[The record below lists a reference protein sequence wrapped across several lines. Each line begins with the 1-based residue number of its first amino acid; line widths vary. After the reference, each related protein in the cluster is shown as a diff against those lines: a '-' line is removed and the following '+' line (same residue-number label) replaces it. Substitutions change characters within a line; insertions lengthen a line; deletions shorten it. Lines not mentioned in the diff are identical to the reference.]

1 MGNDKNL
8 HIKTESVMFLNPRG
22 MKWLTVSEKGNLS
35 VDVNVA
41 SHRERERERK
51 RKTDRVCWQ
60 MEKGNQTEMPILE
73 TLIIYLCVGHL
84 FNLKSYFS
92 VI

>member
-41 SHRERERERK
+41 SHRERGRERQSVLADGEREP
-51 RKTDRVCWQ
+51 DRDA
-60 MEKGNQTEMPILE
+60 NFRDSD
-73 TLIIYLCVGHL
+73 HL
-84 FNLKSYFS
+84 FMCGSPF
-92 VI
+92 

>member
-41 SHRERERERK
+41 SHRERGRERQGVLADGEREP
-51 RKTDRVCWQ
+51 DRDA
-60 MEKGNQTEMPILE
+60 NFRDSD
-73 TLIIYLCVGHL
+73 HL
-84 FNLKSYFS
+84 FMCGSPF
-92 VI
+92 

>member
-22 MKWLTVSEKGNLS
+22 VKWLTESEKGNLS

-41 SHRERERERK
+41 SHREREQERERG
-51 RKTDRVCWQ
+51 RERQSVLADGEREPDRDA
-60 MEKGNQTEMPILE
+60 NFRDSD
-73 TLIIYLCVGHL
+73 HL
-84 FNLKSYFS
+84 FMCGSPF
-92 VI
+92 

>member
-8 HIKTESVMFLNPRG
+8 YIKTESVMFLNPRG

-41 SHRERERERK
+41 SHTERK
-51 RKTDRVCWQ
+51 RETDSVLADGER
-60 MEKGNQTEMPILE
+60 EPDRDANFRDSD
-73 TLIIYLCVGHL
+73 HL
-84 FNLKSYFS
+84 FMCGSPF
-92 VI
+92 